1 MLNPEPVHHPVM
13 DRAISL
19 PWWRRR
25 RVQLLGGAI
34 ALLAAGLLLASQLDG
49 ERHLRMERD
58 RLGIATVTRGTFTDF
73 IPLRARVVP
82 RETIYL
88 DAVEGGRVERVMVEP
103 GDVVEAGQP
112 LLRLANTELELTV
125 LDREARLIESIT
137 QLQARQSQL
146 EQDRLLNQKQLADI
160 EYNITR
166 LNRSLQRRKA
176 LVSESQE
183 LRDTLQDEL
192 DYNRRLLPLQA
203 ESNTRQEQLR
213 VTQLPQIAS
222 QLEKLH
228 QDVEITRSK
237 LESLM
242 VRAPTAGRVT
252 AIDLKVGENRNRGE
266 RLGELTPDIG
276 FKLLAAVDEFYL
288 GRLRSGQTAS
298 VEIDGGV
305 WPLAVT
311 RVHPQVRG
319 GAFEVE
325 LAFTRPPPDGLVA
338 GQAVQGKFALGAASN
353 AIIIPAGPFL
363 QQTGGNWVFV
373 LSRDGETAVRRHITP
388 GRRNVEQLEIKSG
401 LAPGERVITSDYSDY
416 DRVDRIDI
424 Q

>member
-1 MLNPEPVHHPVM
+1 MLHPEPVTPYVM
-13 DRAISL
+13 DRAITP

-25 RVQLLGGAI
+25 RVVLAGGAL
-34 ALLAAGLLLASQLDG
+34 ALLLAALLVSALLDG
-49 ERHLRMERD
+49 KRHLRMEHE
-58 RLGIATVTRGTFTDF
+58 RLGIATVTRGTFSDF

-88 DAVEGGRVERVMVEP
+88 DAIEGGRVERVMVEP
-103 GDVVEAGQP
+103 GDLVAAGQP
-112 LLRLANTELELTV
+112 LLRFANTELELTV

-137 QLQARQSQL
+137 QLQARQSLL
-146 EQDRLLNQKQLADI
+146 EQDRLANQKQLASI

-166 LNRSLQRRKA
+166 LSRSLQRRKT

-192 DYNRRLLPLQA
+192 DFNRRLLPLQA

-213 VTQLPQIAS
+213 VVQLPQIAS

-228 QDVEITRSK
+228 QDVEITRAK
-237 LESLM
+237 LESLV
-242 VRAPTAGRVT
+242 VRAPAAGRIT
-252 AIDLKVGENRNRGE
+252 AMELKIGENRDRGQ

-276 FKLLAAVDEFYL
+276 FKLIAAVDEFYL
-288 GRLRSGQTAS
+288 DRLRAGQAAT
-298 VEIDGGV
+298 VEIGDGV
-305 WPLAVT
+305 APLQVT
-311 RVHPQVRG
+311 RVHPQVKG
-319 GAFEVE
+319 GSFEVE
-325 LAFTRPPPDGLVA
+325 LAFMRSPPDGLVA
-338 GQAVQGKFALGAASN
+338 GQALQGKFALGAAAN

-388 GRRNVEQLEIKSG
+388 GRRNLEQLEVKSG
-401 LAPGERVITSDYSDY
+401 LEPGERVITSDYSDY

>member
-1 MLNPEPVHHPVM
+1 MLNPEPVDRHVM
-13 DRAISL
+13 DRAITL
-19 PWWRRR
+19 PWWRQRR
-25 RVQLLGGAI
+25 LQ
-34 ALLAAGLLLASQLDG
+34 LAAGALALVGALLLVAALLDG
-49 ERHLRMERD
+49 ERHLRMD
-58 RLGIATVTRGTFTDF
+58 RIQLGIATVTRGTFTDF

-88 DAVEGGRVERVMVEP
+88 DAIEGGRVERVMVEP
-103 GDVVEAGQP
+103 GDLVEANQP

-146 EQDRLLNQKQLADI
+146 EQDRLMNQKQLADI

-166 LNRSLQRRKA
+166 LTRSLQRRKA
-176 LVSESQE
+176 LLSESQE

-192 DYNRRLLPLQA
+192 DYNRRLLPLQS
-203 ESNTRQEQLR
+203 ESNSRQEQLR
-213 VTQLPQIAS
+213 VQQLPQIAA

-237 LESLM
+237 LESLI
-242 VRAPTAGRVT
+242 VRAPVAGRVT

-276 FKLLAAVDEFYL
+276 FKLIATVDEFYL
-288 GRLRSGQTAS
+288 ARLRAGQAAS
-298 VEIDGGV
+298 AEIDGRA
-305 WPLAVT
+305 WPLEVT
-311 RVHPQVRG
+311 RVHPQVKG
-319 GAFEVE
+319 GSFEVE
-325 LAFTRPPPDGLVA
+325 LAFTRAPPDGLVT
-338 GQAVQGKFALGAASN
+338 GQALQGKFALGAASN

-373 LSRDGETAVRRHITP
+373 VSRDGETAVRRHITP
-388 GRRNVEQLEIKSG
+388 GRRNVEQLEVKSG
-401 LAPGERVITSDYSDY
+401 LEPGERVITSDYSDY
-416 DRVDRIDI
+416 DRVERIDI

>member
-1 MLNPEPVHHPVM
+1 M
-13 DRAISL
+13 DRAITL
-19 PWWRRR
+19 PWWRQR
-25 RVQLLGGAI
+25 RVA
-34 ALLAAGLLLASQLDG
+34 LAAGILAVISALLLLASLIDG
-49 ERHLRMERD
+49 ERHLSMERE
-58 RLGIATVTRGTFTDF
+58 RLGIATVTRGTFTDS

-88 DAVEGGRVERVMVEP
+88 DAIEGGRVERVMVEP
-103 GDVVEAGQP
+103 GDLVAAGQP

-146 EQDRLLNQKQLADI
+146 EQDRLFNQKQLADI

-166 LNRSLQRRKA
+166 LTRSLQRRKA
-176 LVSESQE
+176 LLSESQE

-192 DYNRRLLPLQA
+192 DHNRRLLPLQT
-203 ESNTRQEQLR
+203 ESNSRQEQLR
-213 VTQLPQIAS
+213 VQQLPQIAA

-237 LESLM
+237 LDSLT
-242 VRAPTAGRVT
+242 VRAPVAGRIT
-252 AIDLKVGENRNRGE
+252 AIDLKVGENRDRGQ

-276 FKLLAAVDEFYL
+276 FKVIASVDEFYL
-288 GRLRSGQTAS
+288 PRLRSGQNAN
-298 VEIDGGV
+298 VEIGESS
-305 WPLAVT
+305 WPLQVT
-311 RVHPQVRG
+311 RVHPQVKA

-325 LAFTRPPPDGLVA
+325 LAFSRVPPDGLVA
-338 GQAVQGKFALGAASN
+338 GQAVQGKFAFGAASN

-363 QQTGGNWVFV
+363 QQTGGHWVFV
-373 LSRDGETAVRRHITP
+373 LSRDGETAVRRPITP
-388 GRRNVEQLEIKSG
+388 GRRSLEQLEIKGG
-401 LAPGERVITSDYSDY
+401 LEPGERVITSDYSDY
-416 DRVDRIDI
+416 ERVDRIDI

>member
-1 MLNPEPVHHPVM
+1 MLNPVPVRHHVM
-13 DRAISL
+13 DRAIAL
-19 PWWRRR
+19 PWWRQRR
-25 RVQLLGGAI
+25 FHLFGGAI
-34 ALLAAGLLLASQLDG
+34 ALAAAGLLLAALLDG
-49 ERHLRMERD
+49 ERHLRMERGQ
-58 RLGIATVTRGTFTDF
+58 LGIATVTRGTFTDF

-183 LRDTLQDEL
+183 LRDSLQDEL
-192 DYNRRLLPLQA
+192 DYNRRLLPLQS
-203 ESNTRQEQLR
+203 ESNLRQEQLR
-213 VTQLPQIAS
+213 VQQLPQIAS

-237 LESLM
+237 LESLI
-242 VRAPTAGRVT
+242 VRAPIAGRVT

-276 FKLLAAVDEFYL
+276 FKLVAAVDEFYL
-288 GRLRSGQTAS
+288 GRLRTGLTAT
-298 VEIDGGV
+298 VELDGGV
-305 WPLAVT
+305 WPLSVT

-325 LAFTRPPPDGLVA
+325 LAFTRPPPEGLVA

-363 QQTGGNWVFV
+363 QQTGGNWIFV
-373 LSRDGETAVRRHITP
+373 VSRDGETAVRRHITP

>member
-1 MLNPEPVHHPVM
+1 MLNPEPVDRHVM
-13 DRAISL
+13 DRAITL
-19 PWWRRR
+19 PWWRQRR
-25 RVQLLGGAI
+25 LQ
-34 ALLAAGLLLASQLDG
+34 LAAGALALVGALLLVAALLDG
-49 ERHLRMERD
+49 ERHLRMD
-58 RLGIATVTRGTFTDF
+58 RIQLGIATVTRGTFTDF

-88 DAVEGGRVERVMVEP
+88 DAIEGGRVERVMVEP
-103 GDVVEAGQP
+103 GDLVEANQP

-146 EQDRLLNQKQLADI
+146 EQDRLMNQKQLADI

-166 LNRSLQRRKA
+166 LTRSLQRRKT
-176 LVSESQE
+176 LMSESQE

-203 ESNTRQEQLR
+203 ESNSRQEQLR
-213 VTQLPQIAS
+213 VQQLPQIAA

-237 LESLM
+237 LDSLI
-242 VRAPTAGRVT
+242 VRAPVAGRVT

-276 FKLLAAVDEFYL
+276 FKLIAPVDEFYL
-288 GRLRSGQTAS
+288 GRLRAGQAAS
-298 VEIDGGV
+298 VEIDGRA
-305 WPLAVT
+305 WPLQVT
-311 RVHPQVRG
+311 RVHPQVNG
-319 GAFEVE
+319 GSFEVE
-325 LAFTRPPPDGLVA
+325 LAFMRAPPENLVA

-373 LSRDGETAVRRHITP
+373 VSRDGETAVRRHITP
-388 GRRNVEQLEIKSG
+388 GRRNVEQLEVKSG
-401 LAPGERVITSDYSDY
+401 LVPGERVITSDYSDY
-416 DRVDRIDI
+416 DRVERIDI